1 MLVLSRKERQ
11 RIKLGES
18 IVVTV
23 VRVSGDRVRLG
34 IEAPAD
40 VIVLREELDDKNA
53 PSATTPSALVP
64 QADVQEDVLPE
75 GMVELQV
82 VEAA

>member
-34 IEAPAD
+34 IEAPSD
-40 VIVLREELDDKNA
+40 VVVLREELDDDA
-53 PSATTPSALVP
+53 VPTATSPQTAVVDAAALP
-64 QADVQEDVLPE
+64 ADVPAA
-75 GMVELQV
+75 MVELQV
-82 VEAA
+82 VDAA

>member
-34 IEAPAD
+34 IEAPSD
-40 VIVLREELDDKNA
+40 VIVLREELDGDSA
-53 PSATTPSALVP
+53 PLASAKPVAMSKGS
-64 QADVQEDVLPE
+64 LP
-75 GMVELQV
+75 GCVVELDV

>member
-40 VIVLREELDDKNA
+40 VIVLREELDEEGA
-53 PSATTPSALVP
+53 PIAAKPRAVIP
-64 QADVQEDVLPE
+64 QASMPE
-75 GMVELQV
+75 GMVELQAV
-82 VEAA
+82 DAA